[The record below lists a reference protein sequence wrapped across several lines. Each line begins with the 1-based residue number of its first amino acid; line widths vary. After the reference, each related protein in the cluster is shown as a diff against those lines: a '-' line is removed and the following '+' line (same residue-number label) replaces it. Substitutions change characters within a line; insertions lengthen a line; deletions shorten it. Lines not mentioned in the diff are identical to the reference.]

1 MQLRLLSLKVG
12 EVHYVFSDKIN
23 TYHPH
28 GYYLLWNYLEA
39 ESVLNVKMHVQFVYK
54 VLFSNFRE

>member
-1 MQLRLLSLKVG
+1 M
-12 EVHYVFSDKIN
+12 HFFDKII
-23 TYHPH
+23 TSHPH

-39 ESVLNVKMHVQFVYK
+39 ESALNMKIYVQFVYK